1 MKNYEVNVIEND
13 DLVTSL
19 NFFFIVERGIHE
31 WLSKWNYQEQIERI
45 YNVQNIINAPTF
57 FYVVEVP

>member
-1 MKNYEVNVIEND
+1 MHIRITVYISIILFFLFHLEVSVFKCMKNYEVNVIEND

-31 WLSKWNYQEQIERI
+31 WVS
-45 YNVQNIINAPTF
+45 T
-57 FYVVEVP
+57 